1 MTNPILTIQSRPTTV
16 STRPSAT
23 IIPTATRW
31 PLAVCVAWWTGAAI
45 ETVVGV
51 TERWPAQFG
60 GIGDPDK
67 IASQWITMGT
77 AISPPLFLF
86 IAVILGGVLAFA
98 ATRRS
103 WRVIGGGLIAAVG
116 LIGVVSTLGELLAAA
131 TPDVPRG
138 VQWSSLI
145 GTALSLALA
154 AAGVT
159 LARAGNRQITRR

>member
-1 MTNPILTIQSRPTTV
+1 M
-16 STRPSAT
+16 RPSAI

-31 PLAVCVAWWTGAAI
+31 PLAVCLAWLTLAAI

-51 TERWPAQFG
+51 TERWPSQFG
-60 GIGDPDK
+60 GTGDPDK

-86 IAVILGGVLAFA
+86 IAVILGGVVAFA

-103 WRVIGGGLIAAVG
+103 WRVVGGGLITAVG
-116 LIGVVSTLGELLAAA
+116 LIGVVSTLGELLVAA
-131 TPDVPRG
+131 TPDIPRG
-138 VQWSSLI
+138 VRWSSLI

-159 LARAGNRQITRR
+159 LVRADDRQITRR

>member
-1 MTNPILTIQSRPTTV
+1 MTNPILNMQSNPTTV

-31 PLAVCVAWWTGAAI
+31 PLAVCVAWLALAAI

-51 TERWPAQFG
+51 TERWPSQFG
-60 GIGDPDK
+60 GTGDPDK

-86 IAVILGGVLAFA
+86 IAVILGGALAFA
-98 ATRRS
+98 ATRRP
-103 WRVIGGGLIAAVG
+103 WRVIGGGLITLVG
-116 LIGVVSTLGELLAAA
+116 LIGVVATLGELLAAA

-138 VQWSSLI
+138 VQWSALI

-159 LARAGNRQITRR
+159 LVRAADRQITGR